1 MNKYLY
7 HALPFLKD
15 INEERR
21 KQFEEYFYNA
31 PVWLMDSFQVMEL
44 PKDTVFVHEGE
55 PVNTIYFIGQG
66 TIKATDY
73 RIYGIAYDFMRFDG
87 VYAMG
92 GMEVVMDLDTY
103 VATLQTVT
111 PCTVVKIPKDK
122 FEKWLSTDSRALKLE
137 AKSIGHYLLQ
147 QGKTTRAFL
156 FLQGAD
162 RLALYLAENYEKYA
176 KNGVLLVD
184 STRKELAEAT
194 GLCVKTV
201 NRSVKKFED
210 TGLITKEGNKFLIN
224 REQYTKM
231 NEMVSELIER

>member
-15 INEERR
+15 IDEERR
-21 KQFEEYFYNA
+21 KQFEEYFYSA
-31 PVWLMDSFQVMEL
+31 PVWVMDAFQVVEL
-44 PKDTVFVHEGE
+44 PKDTVFVNEGE

-111 PCTVVKIPKDK
+111 PCTVVKIPRDK
-122 FEKWLSTDSRALKLE
+122 FEKWLSMDSRALKLE
-137 AKSIGHYLLQ
+137 AKSMGHYLLEQ
-147 QGKTTRAFL
+147 SRTTRAFL

-162 RLALYLAENYEKYA
+162 RLALYLTENYEKYA
-176 KNGVLLVD
+176 KDGVLFVD
-184 STRKELAEAT
+184 SNRRELSEAT

-201 NRSVKKFED
+201 NRSVKKFEG
-210 TGLITKEGNKFLIN
+210 TGLITKDGNKFLID
-224 REQYTKM
+224 REQYIKM
-231 NEMVSELIER
+231 NEMVSKIIER